1 MTKFESP
8 RFNSKANSK
17 DYEDNYDRIFGNKKK
32 KKSRIDLIGHNGND
46 GDHYKKVEKK

>member
-17 DYEDNYDRIFGNKKK
+17 KYEDNYDRIFKKDK
-32 KKSRIDLIGHNGND
+32 KEKSRIDIVGQNGND
-46 GDHYKKVEKK
+46 GDHYDKVKEK